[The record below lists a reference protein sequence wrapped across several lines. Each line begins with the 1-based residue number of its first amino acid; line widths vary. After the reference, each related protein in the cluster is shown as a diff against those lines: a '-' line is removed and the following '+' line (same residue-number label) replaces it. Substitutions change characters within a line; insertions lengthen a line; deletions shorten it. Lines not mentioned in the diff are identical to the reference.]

1 VTFANTG
8 PGQFNTYGEYQFVN
22 EVSEGEFQRL
32 YGRWEPLV
40 PREVASLFEGAPF
53 RWWIAGGWAAEASGA
68 PRRPHADTDV
78 VVLYEDLAAVRSWLS
93 DFHLWE
99 AHAGSLRP
107 LLAGDELKAGRQG
120 LWVRRDAESPWV
132 CDLLLTRSQDGRWL
146 FKRAPQLSL
155 PLSEIGQTIDGVP
168 YLRASVVLLHKA
180 KALRD
185 RDQEDFEVMLPRL
198 TDDERAWL
206 ADALAVAH
214 PDHPWR
220 ARL

>member
-1 VTFANTG
+1 M
-8 PGQFNTYGEYQFVN
+8 
-22 EVSEGEFQRL
+22 
-32 YGRWEPLV
+32 
-40 PREVASLFEGAPF
+40 
-53 RWWIAGGWAAEASGA
+53 
-68 PRRPHADTDV
+68 
-78 VVLYEDLAAVRSWLS
+78 LYEDLAAVRSWLS

-146 FKRAPQLSL
+146 FKRAPQVSL
-155 PLSEIGQTIDGVP
+155 PLSEIGQTIDGIP

-185 RDQEDFEVMLPRL
+185 RDHEDFEGMLPRL
-198 TDDERAWL
+198 ADDERAWL

>member
-1 VTFANTG
+1 M
-8 PGQFNTYGEYQFVN
+8 Y

-146 FKRAPQLSL
+146 FKRAPQCTRVSASAGRCRTFGFTLTLRELSVSQPASSARVASAKL
-155 PLSEIGQTIDGVP
+155 EAAYIEVVVAAERHLRTVDQTFT
-168 YLRASVVLLHKA
+168 A
-180 KALRD
+180 
-185 RDQEDFEVMLPRL
+185 Q
-198 TDDERAWL
+198 DECR
-206 ADALAVAH
+206 
-214 PDHPWR
+214 R
-220 ARL
+220 C

>member
-1 VTFANTG
+1 
-8 PGQFNTYGEYQFVN
+8 VN

-107 LLAGDELKAGRQG
+107 LLAGDELKAGR
-120 LWVRRDAESPWV
+120 
-132 CDLLLTRSQDGRWL
+132 
-146 FKRAPQLSL
+146 
-155 PLSEIGQTIDGVP
+155 
-168 YLRASVVLLHKA
+168 
-180 KALRD
+180 
-185 RDQEDFEVMLPRL
+185 DQEDFEGMLPRL